1 MTLTTGAFGLGVA
14 RTAIEFTSSWPAA
27 GKTVSAWNA
36 AFATFAPVLER
47 LGAGA
52 VGAVC
57 GVVAVVVVTAVVVV
71 VVVVVVVGGCV
82 PSARAGAAAKAAA
95 AANSPSRRRS
105 LTRSPR

>member
-14 RTAIEFTSSWPAA
+14 RTAIELTSSWPAA
-27 GKTVSAWNA
+27 GNTVSAWNA
-36 AFATFAPVLER
+36 AFATFAPELER
-47 LGAGA
+47 FGTGA

-57 GVVAVVVVTAVVVV
+57 GVVAVVVVVTAVVVV

-95 AANSPSRRRS
+95 AAN
-105 LTRSPR
+105 